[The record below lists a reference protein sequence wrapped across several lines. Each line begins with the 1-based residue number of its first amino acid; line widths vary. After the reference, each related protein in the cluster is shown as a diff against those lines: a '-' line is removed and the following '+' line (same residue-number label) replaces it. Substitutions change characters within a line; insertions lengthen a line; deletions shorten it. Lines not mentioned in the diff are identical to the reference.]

1 MASLLPAY
9 LPDTQPTVSRVLPL
23 QRMAGF
29 ALVALVAVAL
39 AGTALPAHAFLG
51 LLGKAASGA
60 GKAAAGTAGKTA
72 GVGAAAGA
80 ATLADDAARVGGK
93 AAAVDGAVPPG
104 SGALAS
110 SVNAAL
116 PPEVAMYLSKPAAS
130 LTGTDTAHM
139 MDLYHRMVAQ
149 AGKTGDFTVAE
160 RLPSAHAA
168 PKTLGPAV
176 TAAPTPAT
184 TTATATATTPT
195 TAGTSASAGA
205 EISLHALRL
214 LAHAASA
221 GNRAA
226 QSELRQRCADP
237 ALRKASADMQAQCK
251 ATKA

>member
-1 MASLLPAY
+1 MASSLLPAY
-9 LPDTQPTVSRVLPL
+9 RPGTQPTRSRVLPL
-23 QRMAGF
+23 QRIA
-29 ALVALVAVAL
+29 AATLVALVALAL

-72 GVGAAAGA
+72 SVGAAAGA

-93 AAAVDGAVPPG
+93 AAAVDSAVPPG

-116 PPEVAMYLSKPAAS
+116 PPEVAMYLAKPAAS

-168 PKTLGPAV
+168 PKTLGPAA
-176 TAAPTPAT
+176 TAAPAT
-184 TTATATATTPT
+184 TATATTPAA
-195 TAGTSASAGA
+195 AGTSASAGA

>member
-1 MASLLPAY
+1 MASSLLPAY
-9 LPDTQPTVSRVLPL
+9 SPDTQPTASRVLPL
-23 QRMAGF
+23 QRMAAT
-29 ALVALVAVAL
+29 ALVVLMALAL

-93 AAAVDGAVPPG
+93 AAAVDSAVPPG

-130 LTGTDTAHM
+130 LTATDTAHM

-149 AGKTGDFTVAE
+149 AGKTRDFTVAE

-168 PKTLGPAV
+168 PKTLGPGATAV
-176 TAAPTPAT
+176 PTPAT
-184 TTATATATTPT
+184 TTPATTPAA
-195 TAGTSASAGA
+195 AGPSASAGA

>member
-1 MASLLPAY
+1 MASLSSAY
-9 LPDTQPTVSRVLPL
+9 LSGTHPKVSRVPV
-23 QRMAGF
+23 QRTAAF
-29 ALVALVAVAL
+29 ARIVLLALAL
-39 AGTALPAHAFLG
+39 AGTALPAQAFLG

-93 AAAVDGAVPPG
+93 AAVVEGAAVPPG
-104 SGALAS
+104 GGALAS
-110 SVNAAL
+110 GVNAAL

-160 RLPSAHAA
+160 RLPSTHAA
-168 PKTLGPAV
+168 PKTLGSTPAAV
-176 TAAPTPAT
+176 PTPAT
-184 TTATATATTPT
+184 TATAIAPAPAS
-195 TAGTSASAGA
+195 AGTSASAGA

-221 GNRAA
+221 GHRAA
-226 QSELRQRCADP
+226 QSELRQRCAD
-237 ALRKASADMQAQCK
+237 AVVRKASADLQAQCK
-251 ATKA
+251 ASKA